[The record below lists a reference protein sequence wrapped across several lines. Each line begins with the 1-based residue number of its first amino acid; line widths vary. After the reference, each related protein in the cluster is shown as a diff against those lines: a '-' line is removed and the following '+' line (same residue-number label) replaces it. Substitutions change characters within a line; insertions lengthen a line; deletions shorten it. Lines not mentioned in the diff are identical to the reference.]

1 MMKSLLIQLL
11 ESFGYDVC
19 LQGTLEPDEKY
30 PDTLITFLIIDSYN
44 AADFDNE
51 TALTALTAT
60 VNVYCVDPSIVQ
72 TLSNDIRKKLKA
84 AGFIPDGRGR
94 DLISSENN
102 YTGWTCDYSYLERE
116 AN

>member
-19 LQGTLEPDEKY
+19 LQGTLEPDAKY

-51 TALTALTAT
+51 TALTAFTAT
-60 VNVYCVDPSIVQ
+60 VNVYSVDPSIVQ
-72 TLSNDIRKKLKA
+72 TLSDDIRKKLKA

-94 DLISSENN
+94 DLNSSENN
-102 YTGWTCDYSYLERE
+102 YTAWTCDYNFLEAE
-116 AN
+116 A